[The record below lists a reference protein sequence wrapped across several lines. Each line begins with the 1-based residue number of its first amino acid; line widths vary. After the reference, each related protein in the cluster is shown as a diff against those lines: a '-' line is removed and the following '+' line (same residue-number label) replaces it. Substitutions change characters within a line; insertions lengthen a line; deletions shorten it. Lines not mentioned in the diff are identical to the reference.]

1 MISKDP
7 LPTTHEAIKN
17 IVCLRPP
24 DHMALRGN
32 ARNSP
37 VRIGNQTWEQRV
49 LDWRKSALKKKDNR
63 GEFLYRQND
72 WPISARWTWD
82 LQWRNNSNR
91 MTQQYFGRDFTWEM
105 AQEADCTAWRLHR
118 AEQAAQR
125 KGKSK
130 GQPGSAATGSQS
142 FDI

>member
-1 MISKDP
+1 
-7 LPTTHEAIKN
+7 
-17 IVCLRPP
+17 
-24 DHMALRGN
+24 MALRGN

-105 AQEADCTAWRLHR
+105 AQEADCIAWRLHR

-125 KGKSK
+125 KNKSK